1 MGLLDFFK
9 KRLAPAP
16 EEKKEEVII
25 ASPID
30 YSAVPFQL
38 EQPLTTEDNRRV
50 LNQCMDTMNR
60 RSEDLIFTGVP
71 CTCLEKCPN
80 TKTGKVPRY
89 IVILHFAAKPTPE
102 SEASDQYSGK
112 IFFLQDGAPGKGFIS
127 CWKNENKIHATIH
140 FGLKGS
146 TLTVK
151 KVEGLNNQDEM
162 VVLYKDL

>member
-9 KRLAPAP
+9 KHRAPVP

-60 RSEDLIFTGVP
+60 LLKLAGEKAEILADFAIRSEDLIFTGVP
-71 CTCLEKCPN
+71 CTCLE
-80 TKTGKVPRY
+80 
-89 IVILHFAAKPTPE
+89 
-102 SEASDQYSGK
+102 
-112 IFFLQDGAPGKGFIS
+112 
-127 CWKNENKIHATIH
+127 
-140 FGLKGS
+140 
-146 TLTVK
+146 
-151 KVEGLNNQDEM
+151 
-162 VVLYKDL
+162 

>member
-60 RSEDLIFTGVP
+60 LLKLAGEKAEIPTDLPG
-71 CTCLEKCPN
+71 EM
-80 TKTGKVPRY
+80 
-89 IVILHFAAKPTPE
+89 PE
-102 SEASDQYSGK
+102 
-112 IFFLQDGAPGKGFIS
+112 
-127 CWKNENKIHATIH
+127 
-140 FGLKGS
+140 
-146 TLTVK
+146 
-151 KVEGLNNQDEM
+151 
-162 VVLYKDL
+162 YKDRQGSPLYRNSTFCGEAHPGIGGFGSVQRQDFLPAGRSARQGIHQLLEE

>member
-60 RSEDLIFTGVP
+60 LLKLARRESRNSHRFCDPFRGSDFY
-71 CTCLEKCPN
+71 
-80 TKTGKVPRY
+80 RRA
-89 IVILHFAAKPTPE
+89 LHLPGEMPE
-102 SEASDQYSGK
+102 
-112 IFFLQDGAPGKGFIS
+112 
-127 CWKNENKIHATIH
+127 
-140 FGLKGS
+140 
-146 TLTVK
+146 
-151 KVEGLNNQDEM
+151 
-162 VVLYKDL
+162 YKDRQGSPLYRNSTFRGEAHPGIGGFGSVQRQDFLPAGRSARQGIHQLLEE

>member
-60 RSEDLIFTGVP
+60 LLKLAGEKAEIPTDFAIRSEDLIFTGVP

-80 TKTGKVPRY
+80 TKTGRFP
-89 IVILHFAAKPTPE
+89 A
-102 SEASDQYSGK
+102 
-112 IFFLQDGAPGKGFIS
+112 IS
-127 CWKNENKIHATIH
+127 
-140 FGLKGS
+140 
-146 TLTVK
+146 
-151 KVEGLNNQDEM
+151 
-162 VVLYKDL
+162 